1 MKKKILIVGGTGFLG
16 VNLILAIRKKFQNFK
31 IISVSRKKTPLLRNS
46 KNFKSIYADL
56 SKKSLL
62 IKKFKN
68 HNFDIV
74 INLGGNIQ
82 HKNKFDTNRSH
93 FKLCKNL
100 VDYFEN
106 KIELFIQIGSSMEY
120 GTQNF
125 PNKETDKCLPK
136 SIYGKSK
143 LKSSNYIKKSKLRYL
158 ILRLY
163 QVYGPY
169 QKINRLVPSS
179 IFNLLRNKEFNSSS
193 GQQLRDFMYVDDFTN
208 LIVKIL
214 KDKKPQVGIYNV
226 GTGVPISI
234 KRILKKIGSQI
245 TTGNIKYGSI
255 KMRKD
260 EIKILYPNIKKIKKI
275 FKWKPTT
282 SLSFGIKKTIKFY
295 EKK

>member
-1 MKKKILIVGGTGFLG
+1 MKKKILIIGGTGFLG
-16 VNLILAIRKKFQNFK
+16 VNLILAIRKKLRDFK
-31 IISVSRKKTPLLRNS
+31 IISVSRKKSSLLRNS
-46 KNFKSIYADL
+46 KNLNFIHADL
-56 SKKSLL
+56 SKKSLF

-68 HNFDIV
+68 YNFDIV

-82 HKNKFDTNRSH
+82 HRNKFDTNRSH

-120 GTQNF
+120 GTQNY
-125 PNKETDKCLPK
+125 PNKETDKCQPK

-143 LKSSNYIKKSKLRYL
+143 LQSSNYLKKSKLRYL

-193 GQQLRDFMYVDDFTN
+193 GKQLRDFMYVDDFTN

-214 KDKKPQVGIYNV
+214 KSKKPPVGIYNV

-234 KRILKKIGSQI
+234 KKILKKIKSQI
-245 TTGNIKYGSI
+245 MVGNIRYGSI

-260 EIKILYPNIKKIKKI
+260 EIKILYPSIKKIKKT
-275 FKWKPTT
+275 FKWEPTT
-282 SLSFGIKKTIKFY
+282 SLSSGIKKTIKFY
-295 EKK
+295 EKN